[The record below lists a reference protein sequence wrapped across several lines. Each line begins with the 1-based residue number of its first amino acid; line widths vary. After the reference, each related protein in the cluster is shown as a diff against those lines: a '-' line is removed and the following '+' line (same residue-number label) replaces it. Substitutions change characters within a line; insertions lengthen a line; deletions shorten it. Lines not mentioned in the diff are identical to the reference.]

1 MSFPAFLS
9 WACRNVVGGIIFLLA
24 HPFLSETPRGQTQ
37 TPSRPSEQHRAI
49 SLAWDMHMI
58 VFADVPML
66 PPCILHTLQSA
77 SRCLPPPSGLGG
89 GHFGDLALSSPIH
102 ITLSPS
108 DNGTKR
114 RLSGG
119 SRSSSLKVRRRHPP
133 TSSIIFCHCNAKLI
147 RSAT

>member
-89 GHFGDLALSSPIH
+89 ATLEILPSHRQFISRSRHQTTVPKGDCPAAVEVLHSKFAVVI
-102 ITLSPS
+102 
-108 DNGTKR
+108 R
-114 RLSGG
+114 RL
-119 SRSSSLKVRRRHPP
+119 HP
-133 TSSIIFCHCNAKLI
+133 SF
-147 RSAT
+147 SATAMRN